1 MDTFRQILQA
11 AVEGGASDI
20 HLKADRPIIFR
31 INRQLVPVDAPAPTG
46 NWISQIIETV
56 VPKHLRVQL
65 EEEREIDMALS
76 MPDLGR
82 FRVNV
87 FQQRGGFVLALRLV
101 KTIVPS
107 FADLHLPEILRRLAE
122 VPGGIILI
130 AGAPGAGKSTTLAS
144 MLQHLNETQRRHIIT
159 LEDPIEYL
167 FEDRHSVIEQRE
179 IGLDTLSYASGL
191 RNVLRQDPDVLV
203 IGEMRDLRSAQAA
216 VSAANVG
223 TKVFSTLHTGD
234 ASRSIQRILEFF
246 PSDEREHAQR
256 QLAGTL
262 HAVIC
267 QKLVRGVGGAVV
279 PALEILINTAAVAK
293 IIEGDRLEKLQGA
306 IELGAGDGMQTF
318 EQSLVA
324 MINLNQITQA
334 EALLHAPSPESL
346 KMRLQGVVLSET
358 RRILKSRD

>member
-1 MDTFRQILQA
+1 METFRQILQA
-11 AVEGGASDI
+11 AVQAGASDI

-31 INRQLVPVDAPAPTG
+31 IHRQLTPIDAPAPTTH
-46 NWISQIIETV
+46 WITQVIQHV
-56 VPKHLRVQL
+56 VPKHLQQQL

-76 MPDLGR
+76 EPDLGR
-82 FRVNV
+82 FRLNI

-101 KTIVPS
+101 KTNVPS
-107 FADLHLPEILRRLAE
+107 FSELQLPEIIRRLAE
-122 VPGGIILI
+122 APHGIIII
-130 AGAPGAGKSTTLAS
+130 AGAPGAGKSTTLAA

-179 IGLDTLSYASGL
+179 VGLDTHTFASGL

-203 IGEMRDLRSAQAA
+203 IGEMRDLHSVKAA

-234 ASRSIQRILEFF
+234 APRSIQRILEFF
-246 PSDEREHAQR
+246 PSEEREHARR

-267 QKLVRGVGGAVV
+267 QKLVRGQDGALL

-293 IIEGDRLEKLQGA
+293 ILETDRLEKLPGA
-306 IELGAGDGMQTF
+306 IELGTGDGMQTF
-318 EQSLVA
+318 EQSLIG
-324 MINLNQITQA
+324 MLHRNQITQD
-334 EALLHAPSPESL
+334 EALAHAHNPEGL
-346 KMRLQGVVLSET
+346 KMRLQGVVFSET
-358 RRILKSRD
+358 RRILKARE